1 MRPRLI
7 VLTFLFSATAM
18 LCTSALAQT
27 ALAHTFFVPM
37 PTGGCPVHLFT
48 HQQGDPATVWITS
61 FEDARNAEPNSQH
74 SGLHVDLNAATKA
87 IKQVELAVSFLPP
100 GTRVLP
106 IAGQY
111 RAERTPAPE
120 AKKTFT
126 IAAKNSASLQLA
138 ADLLIGPAAAI
149 TRVKLLRVDYA
160 DGTAWQANTCS
171 VEPSRLLRIDTH

>member
-7 VLTFLFSATAM
+7 ALAFLFVITALLCSSAI
-18 LCTSALAQT
+18 AQT
-27 ALAHTFFVPM
+27 ALVHTFFVPIA
-37 PTGGCPVHLFT
+37 TSGCPVHLFA
-48 HQQGDPATVWITS
+48 HQQGDPATVWTTS
-61 FEDARNAEPNSQH
+61 LEDARNAEPNFQH
-74 SGLHVDLNAATKA
+74 SGLHVDLNAANKA

-120 AKKTFT
+120 ARKTFT
-126 IAAKNSASLQLA
+126 VAAENSASLQLA